1 MTFVTFSN
9 LVLMLLCV
17 AVIVQSIR
25 LTRSF
30 QAIRSSALND
40 SVAQLD
46 RATGQ
51 AKAVLAELKT
61 LLSTDGVAQTRAIR
75 DGEALRDE
83 LSVMVGIGNAVA
95 ERIMEAV
102 AAQNPARDDDAQQE
116 KTGEEAIV
124 ADSSGGKSRRVTV
137 RKQRSRASARRK
149 GAGAS
154 VRQPAVN
161 A

>member
-9 LVLMLLCV
+9 LVLMVVCV

-51 AKAVLAELKT
+51 ARAVLAELKT
-61 LLSTDGVAQTRAIR
+61 LLSTDGVAQTRAVR

-83 LSVMVGIGNAVA
+83 LSVMGRGRTDHGGGRRA
-95 ERIMEAV
+95 EC
-102 AAQNPARDDDAQQE
+102 
-116 KTGEEAIV
+116 
-124 ADSSGGKSRRVTV
+124 
-137 RKQRSRASARRK
+137 RAGR
-149 GAGAS
+149 
-154 VRQPAVN
+154 
-161 A
+161 